1 MSIQITLI
9 RHGETVYNSENRI
22 QGKLDSPLTERGR
35 KNTEQL
41 GRYLRSWIG
50 KIDSWYVSPL
60 GRARETSN
68 IIRKELTEMNLP
80 REITE
85 DRIRE
90 INCGDYEGQT
100 DKTMDQEV
108 RRRLRIEPDFPYPGG
123 ESIVD
128 VMKRGESF
136 LNDLMKNA
144 NNFPDRYHAVIISH
158 GNFNRSFGSVLT
170 GLGPYFA
177 LRVIQ
182 NNTAVN
188 QLISA
193 DRSPVFRVLNWNDT
207 THIRLKL

>member
-1 MSIQITLI
+1 VSIEITLI
-9 RHGETVYNSENRI
+9 RHGETVFNSEKRI

-35 KNTEQL
+35 NSTERL
-41 GRYLRSWIG
+41 GRYLKSWIG

-60 GRARETSN
+60 GRAQETSR
-68 IIRKELTEMNLP
+68 IIRKELKGLHLP
-80 REITE
+80 EEITE
-85 DRIRE
+85 ERIRE
-90 INCGDYEGQT
+90 IDCGEYEGQT
-100 DKTMDQEV
+100 DTTMDQEV
-108 RRRLRIEPDFPYPGG
+108 RKRLRFEPDFPYPGG

-128 VMKRGESF
+128 VMKRGEDF

-144 NNFPDRYHAVIISH
+144 KNYPDKYHAVIVSH

-188 QLISA
+188 QLISV
-193 DRSPVFRVLNWNDT
+193 DRRPVFRVLNWNDT
-207 THIRLKL
+207 THIRLNL